1 MADGEKR
8 IKELEEIT
16 ALTSNDYFVVDSSAS
31 GGKTKKYKAT
41 NITDIIN
48 NIPELVA
55 EFEPN
60 HYYDRD
66 ALVAHEGKVY
76 YHNAPGASYEEFPTG
91 YQFIQIDLT
100 GLLSRLGF
108 GISIQHNSSF
118 TYNKGDYCMEDYIL
132 YRCLNDNVTGAWS
145 SSDWERASLGY
156 DLSSIYKPR
165 LDEHDEQIEESLALG
180 TASGSIASFTDGST
194 LPMKKLEVDIEPVQD
209 LHGYDNPWVGGS
221 GKNKCSQKITE
232 FSFSNNAGG
241 SSSVQDDILVITTT
255 SSANSGVYSILEFV
269 GSFTGKCSYSVDVK
283 ANTNGNVLIGMT
295 NAGRKTVSLT
305 TNWQRIKFEDVT
317 FDGSSKTFVVYS
329 QGTAN
334 TIQLK
339 DFMFETGSTAH
350 DYEPYSN
357 ICPISGWDEVNV
369 NRAKVYQI
377 CEPSDSTEITA
388 NGVTMTYLGKGKYR
402 VKGTL
407 TTNEYTSLNLPI
419 VPFTIYGGE
428 DCYIKLNNSVGLGA
442 VSIIFKNNSSQV
454 DSWGLYPSNRS
465 GSYVGM
471 RNKYTN
477 NIAIEI
483 SSSGYGTNF
492 DFTFKVEILSNS
504 TANLSTYNI
513 SFGSAGTVYGGTL
526 DVVSGVLTVDR
537 VAFTMDGSVG
547 EFNATG
553 NRFIVHPTNENIPKA
568 ISNFDGINCICD
580 RFASITN
587 RQGAS
592 TTLGVY
598 ANSNVL
604 AICNYKESLSDYQT
618 WLSSNNVTIVYY
630 IETPQTIQLT
640 PTEVKSLLATNN
652 VFADTGDILDAT
664 YVRNA
669 NITIND
675 LIRRIEA
682 LEG

>member
-16 ALTSNDYFVVDSSAS
+16 ALTNNDYFVVDSSAS
-31 GGKTKKYKAT
+31 GEKTKKYKAT

-156 DLSSIYKPR
+156 DLSNIYKPR

-180 TASGSIASFTDGST
+180 TANGSIASFTDGST

-357 ICPISGWDEVNV
+357 ICPISGWDECNV
-369 NRAKVYQI
+369 TR
-377 CEPSDSTEITA
+377 T
-388 NGVTMTYLGKGKYR
+388 GK
-402 VKGTL
+402 
-407 TTNEYTSLNLPI
+407 NLSKSQ
-419 VPFTIYGGE
+419 T
-428 DCYIKLNNSVGLGA
+428 NNSVLCSAKKGVTYTVSFEGNVGA
-442 VSIIFKNNSSQV
+442 NIKKNTNSGEV
-454 DSWGLYPSNRS
+454 VIWGPQLPL
-465 GSYVGM
+465 
-471 RNKYTN
+471 TFTADEDF
-477 NIAIEI
+477 NIYLNAW
-483 SSSGYGTNF
+483 S
-492 DFTFKVEILSNS
+492 
-504 TANLSTYNI
+504 ANI
-513 SFGSAGTVYGGTL
+513 SNIQVEVGNQATTYEPYNGQTYTIDLDGTRYGGTL

-537 VAFTMDGSVG
+537 AIATYDGSSD
-547 EFNATG
+547 ENWSYSSTY
-553 NRFIVHPTNENIPKA
+553 NRVIISVSGAKVPSAGGIEDIQSNMLHTSGRKEDYGAYISPQSTLIVFAPSNI
-568 ISNFDGINCICD
+568 
-580 RFASITN
+580 
-587 RQGAS
+587 
-592 TTLGVY
+592 TTAEGW
-598 ANSNVL
+598 
-604 AICNYKESLSDYQT
+604 KT
-618 WLSSNNVTIVYY
+618 WLSSNNVQVVYKLA
-630 IETPQTIQLT
+630 TPQTIQLT

-675 LIRRIEA
+675 LIRRIET
-682 LEG
+682 LENA